1 MECGIMTTSFTVAGN
16 RRIPSTTI
24 GPDTR
29 SENERRA
36 GAAIGG
42 FSAYFDFIKHALLIG
57 VAGIAAIITAIGVPL
72 GTFIWGRVRPQPPG

>member
-1 MECGIMTTSFTVAGN
+1 MTTSFTVAGN

-57 VAGIAAIITAIGVPL
+57 VPL